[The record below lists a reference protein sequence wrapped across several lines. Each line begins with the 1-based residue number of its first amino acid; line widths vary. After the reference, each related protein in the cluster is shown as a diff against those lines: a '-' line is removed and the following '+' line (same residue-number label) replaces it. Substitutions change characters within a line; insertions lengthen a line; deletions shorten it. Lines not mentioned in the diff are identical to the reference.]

1 MIQNQ
6 HLYPTN
12 IPKHWTPIQPIS
24 KEIQVGVNSSHVI
37 TRTQYQ
43 RQPIVARTIYRS
55 QSLILDYLTFDPS
68 GVHHHSLTYTTLFC
82 VIYIYIYIYPHH

>member
-24 KEIQVGVNSSHVI
+24 KEIQVGANSGRVI

-43 RQPIVARTIYRS
+43 IQPIVARTIHRS
-55 QSLILDYLTFDPS
+55 QSLTLDYLAFDPS
-68 GVHHHSLTYTTLFC
+68 GVHHHSLTYTTLFR
-82 VIYIYIYIYPHH
+82 VRYIYIFPHH